1 MSTDEQRKRPEWDR
15 IIREPEE
22 KKLSGVSR
30 VTRYRWEREGQ
41 WPKSV
46 RLGANS
52 KGHWLS
58 EIMAA
63 LEARSADHA
72 A

>member
-1 MSTDEQRKRPEWDR
+1 MTDQIKRPEWDR

-22 KKLSGVSR
+22 KKLTSVSR
-30 VTRYRWEREGQ
+30 VTRYRWERAGQ
-41 WPKSV
+41 WPKAV
-46 RLGANS
+46 QLGANS

-58 EIMAA
+58 EILAA
-63 LEARSADHA
+63 LEARRTTRA